1 MNKHYKK
8 ISNIGPN
15 TKMPS
20 ANTNLQSALPNN
32 REYELLVIPPPS
44 PKSPTQP
51 ALRTKRISCNQ
62 TNGSFF
68 WIPEG
73 YRPVLVRTSDLPL
86 IVGSEYNP
94 PSPSNSSG
102 YTSGDE
108 SGY

>member
-1 MNKHYKK
+1 
-8 ISNIGPN
+8 
-15 TKMPS
+15 MPS

-51 ALRTKRISCNQ
+51 ALRTKRIM
-62 TNGSFF
+62 
-68 WIPEG
+68 
-73 YRPVLVRTSDLPL
+73 RTSDLPL